1 MPRNFWMITSNEENF
16 EITRGLQFASQGLKS
31 QHRRKVQR
39 VEVGDRV
46 LFYVTGIRRFTATAT
61 VTASYED
68 DNESP
73 WQKEGNT
80 GWTYRIGIKPEFV
93 LDESQ
98 YMQAGLLAHRLDY
111 VRRWPPENWYMAF
124 QGNLHLLPKNDFFI
138 IEEEMK
144 KLKLGSDYRYHPPAP
159 TKAKSRSR
167 KRRGGGNRAGQP
179 NPAPAAPAFKPAA
192 QKPGTPEQ
200 TARTQ
205 AVPEQAAQS

>member
-1 MPRNFWMITSNEENF
+1 MPRNFWMITCNEENF
-16 EITRGLQFASQGLKS
+16 RITRGLQFVSQGLKS

-68 DNESP
+68 DNQSP

-80 GWTYRIGIKPEFV
+80 GWPYRIGIKPEFV

-111 VRRWPPENWYMAF
+111 VRRWPPENWYLAF

-144 KLKLGSDYRYHPPAP
+144 KMKLGSEYRYQPPTP

-167 KRRGGGNRAGQP
+167 KRRGGGNRAGQASRDP
-179 NPAPAAPAFKPAA
+179 AAVTTPAPEP
-192 QKPGTPEQ
+192 
-200 TARTQ
+200 
-205 AVPEQAAQS
+205 AVPGRAGRA

>member
-1 MPRNFWMITSNEENF
+1 MPRNFWMMTCNEENF
-16 EITRGLQFASQGLKS
+16 KITRGLKFASLGLKS

-68 DNESP
+68 DSESP

-80 GWTYRIGIKPEFV
+80 GWSYRIGIKPEFV
-93 LDESQ
+93 LDEPQ
-98 YMQAGLLAHRLDY
+98 YIQAGLLAHRLDY

-138 IEEEMK
+138 VEEEMK
-144 KLKLGSDYRYHPPAP
+144 KMRLGSDYRYQPPTP

-167 KRRGGGNRAGQP
+167 KRRGGGNRAGQADHD
-179 NPAPAAPAFKPAA
+179 PAVVAKPASEQVA
-192 QKPGTPEQ
+192 PG
-200 TARTQ
+200 
-205 AVPEQAAQS
+205 QAARA

>member
-1 MPRNFWMITSNEENF
+1 MPRNFWMITCNEENF
-16 EITRGLQFASQGLKS
+16 RITQGLRFASQGLKS

-68 DNESP
+68 DSETP

-80 GWTYRIGIKPEFV
+80 GWPYRIGIKPEFV
-93 LDESQ
+93 LDEPQ
-98 YMQAGLLAHRLDY
+98 YIRAGLLAHRLDY

-138 IEEEMK
+138 IEEEIK
-144 KLKLGSDYRYHPPAP
+144 KLKLGNEYRYQPPAP

-167 KRRGGGNRAGQP
+167 KRRGGGNRVGQVSRD
-179 NPAPAAPAFKPAA
+179 PAFVPASAPQRAAPV
-192 QKPGTPEQ
+192 
-200 TARTQ
+200 Q

>member
-1 MPRNFWMITSNEENF
+1 MPRNFWMMTCNEENF
-16 EITRGLQFASQGLKS
+16 KITQGLQFASLGLKS

-68 DNESP
+68 DSESP

-80 GWTYRIGIKPEFV
+80 GWPYKIGIKPEFV

-98 YMQAGLLAHRLDY
+98 YIQAGLLAHRLDY

-144 KLKLGSDYRYHPPAP
+144 KMRLGSEYRYQPPTP

-167 KRRGGGNRAGQP
+167 KRRGGGNRPGQA
-179 NPAPAAPAFKPAA
+179 NREPAAAATPASEQVA
-192 QKPGTPEQ
+192 PG
-200 TARTQ
+200 
-205 AVPEQAAQS
+205 QAARA

>member
-1 MPRNFWMITSNEENF
+1 MPHNFWMITCNEENF
-16 EITRGLQFASQGLKS
+16 KITQGLQFASQGLKS

-46 LFYVTGIRRFTATAT
+46 LFYVTGIRRFTATAP

-68 DNESP
+68 DSESP

-80 GWTYRIGIKPEFV
+80 GWPYRIGIKPEFV

-98 YMQAGLLAHRLDY
+98 YIQAGLLAHRLDY

-144 KLKLGSDYRYHPPAP
+144 KMRLGSEYRYQPPAP

-167 KRRGGGNRAGQP
+167 KRHGGGNRAGQAGRDP
-179 NPAPAAPAFKPAA
+179 APVGNPAVETPA
-192 QKPGTPEQ
+192 
-200 TARTQ
+200 
-205 AVPEQAAQS
+205 PEQAARA

>member
-16 EITRGLQFASQGLKS
+16 KITQSLGFASQGLKS

-68 DNESP
+68 DSESP

-80 GWTYRIGIKPEFV
+80 GWPYRIGIKPEFV

-144 KLKLGSDYRYHPPAP
+144 KMRLGSEYRYQPPAP

-167 KRRGGGNRAGQP
+167 KRRGGGNRAGQAGRDP
-179 NPAPAAPAFKPAA
+179 ASVATPAPV
-192 QKPGTPEQ
+192 GST
-200 TARTQ
+200 
-205 AVPEQAAQS
+205 PEQAARA

>member
-1 MPRNFWMITSNEENF
+1 MPRNFWMMTCNEENF
-16 EITRGLQFASQGLKS
+16 KITQGLKFASLGLKS

-68 DNESP
+68 DSESP

-80 GWTYRIGIKPEFV
+80 GWSYRIGIKPEFV

-98 YMQAGLLAHRLDY
+98 YIQAGLLAHRLDY

-144 KLKLGSDYRYHPPAP
+144 KLKLGRDYDPAAAVTVSASP
-159 TKAKSRSR
+159 KR
-167 KRRGGGNRAGQP
+167 KWTGRHRHRPVPEGS
-179 NPAPAAPAFKPAA
+179 AAPAPKAEDS
-192 QKPGTPEQ
+192 QKP
-200 TARTQ
+200 
-205 AVPEQAAQS
+205 S